1 MQRTGG
7 ASVRRSPGHGGSPT
21 ERWATLRRALL
32 LIATLV
38 AATAPLL
45 AAAQPGAA
53 DVTLVASGL
62 AYPRGVTWDG
72 NGQMSVAGEGD
83 GPVSNAADASSGTT
97 PVEHAFGLFY
107 AGFIGAVV
115 KIDKGCS
122 VPVAT
127 GLPSEQ
133 QSSGWH
139 QGVASLAFLGGT
151 LYASVDGGGSARGN
165 PINPSGVY
173 MVGMGGCR
181 QSRRL
186 DAGASGQRG
195 AR

>member
-1 MQRTGG
+1 M
-7 ASVRRSPGHGGSPT
+7 
-21 ERWATLRRALL
+21 EWWATFRRAFL

-38 AATAPLL
+38 AATVPFL
-45 AAAQPGAA
+45 AAAQSGPTN
-53 DVTLVASGL
+53 VTLVASGL
-62 AYPRGVTWDG
+62 AYPRGVTWDA
-72 NGQMSVAGEGD
+72 NGQMYVALAGD
-83 GPVSNAADASSGTT
+83 GPAPTAADASSGTT

-107 AGFIGAVV
+107 AGFDGAVV
-115 KIDKGCS
+115 KIDKGCG

-139 QGVASLAFLGGT
+139 QGVASLAFLDGT
-151 LYASVDGGGSARGN
+151 LYASVDGGGSACGN

-173 MVGMGGCR
+173 MVGALMGGCR

-186 DAGASGQRG
+186 HAGASSQRG